1 MPVGTGAAPGRIQAD
16 RTGVRGKVRRF
27 PDGGDGLADIFVSYS
42 RQDRAR
48 VAPLVAALEAQG
60 WSVWWDPEI
69 APGEEFDS
77 LISREL
83 EMARSLIVVWTPLS
97 VDSRW
102 VRGEARDAADRG
114 VLVPVRLDN
123 ARLPIDFRALHATDL
138 DGWNS
143 DQGHPAFL
151 SLCKA
156 LEAKLGAARPVAT
169 GAQKKPP
176 QVSICVLPFAN
187 MSGDPEQE
195 YFSDGITEDII
206 TDLGKVSALSVVSR
220 NLAFSFKGATGGM
233 ADIGR
238 QAHASHVLV
247 GSVRKAGERVRITAQ
262 LIDASRDAQV
272 WGERYDRDLQDIF
285 ALQDEISK
293 AIVAALKLTLLPAEK
308 EALAQ
313 RATSNA
319 EAYKLYLMARQF
331 WLRDNE
337 RNNEIVIRICKH
349 VVALDPDDAQAWAT
363 MALAQ
368 WNLFWQA
375 DLAYEDLE
383 YPAKRALELGPHL
396 ADSHAAWSAT
406 LRSVGKFDEAL
417 EAANRAVALEPE
429 SYVANRLAG
438 LSCMGL
444 RLFDRAIGYFEV
456 AANAME
462 SDFTAASFIVQA
474 CETKGDAARVQAAAE
489 RTMKRIEKIVADD
502 PGHGRAIGF
511 GVSMLVTLGQKD
523 RAMEWATRAH
533 LVDPENAN
541 LQYNLACAMS
551 LLGEY
556 GRALDIL
563 EDVVSRSSLGMLSWI
578 ETDSDLDPIRSDAR
592 YGRMVD
598 VAKDRLARKADARPA

>member
-1 MPVGTGAAPGRIQAD
+1 M
-16 RTGVRGKVRRF
+16 
-27 PDGGDGLADIFVSYS
+27 ADIFVSYS

-69 APGEEFDS
+69 TPGEEFDS
-77 LISREL
+77 LIAREL
-83 EMARSLIVVWTPLS
+83 DAARSLVVVWTPLS
-97 VDSRW
+97 VESRW

-123 ARLPIDFRALHATDL
+123 AKLPIDFRALHATDL
-138 DGWNS
+138 DGWNE
-143 DQGHPAFL
+143 DRGHAAFL

-156 LEAKLGAARPVAT
+156 LEAKLGAARAVASV
-169 GAQKKPP
+169 AQKKRP

-262 LIDASRDAQV
+262 LIDASRDSQV
-272 WGERYDRDLQDIF
+272 WGERYDRDLNDIF

-293 AIVAALKLTLLPAEK
+293 AIVAALKLTLLPEEK

-319 EAYKLYLMARQF
+319 EAYRLYLMARQF
-331 WLRDNE
+331 WLKDNE
-337 RNNEIVIRICKH
+337 RNNEIVIRICRH
-349 VVALDPDDAQAWAT
+349 VVELDPNYAQAWAT

-383 YPAKRALELGPHL
+383 YPANQALALGPHL
-396 ADSHAAWSAT
+396 ADSHAARAAV
-406 LRSVGKFDEAL
+406 LRSVGNFKEAL
-417 EAANRAVALEPE
+417 AAARRAIELEPT

-444 RLFDRAIGYFEV
+444 RLYDEAIEYLGV
-456 AANAME
+456 AADVME
-462 SDFTAASFIVQA
+462 SDFTAAGIIVQCYEVKNDQA
-474 CETKGDAARVQAAAE
+474 RTRTAALRA
-489 RTMKRIEKIVADD
+489 MKRIEKIVSED

-511 GVSMLVTLGQKD
+511 GVAMLVALGERE
-523 RAMEWATRAH
+523 RAMEWATRAR
-533 LVDPENAN
+533 LIDPDNAN
-541 LQYNLACAMS
+541 LLYNLACGMS
-551 LLGEY
+551 LLGER

-563 EDVVSRSSLGMLSWI
+563 EGVAERSSLGMLSWI
-578 ETDSDLDPIRSDAR
+578 ETDSDLDAIRDDPRYRVMIDRAR
-592 YGRMVD
+592 Q
-598 VAKDRLARKADARPA
+598 RLAQKADARPA

>member
-1 MPVGTGAAPGRIQAD
+1 M
-16 RTGVRGKVRRF
+16 
-27 PDGGDGLADIFVSYS
+27 ADIFVSYS

-69 APGEEFDS
+69 NPGEEFDA

-83 EMARSLIVVWTPLS
+83 EGARSLIVVWTPQS

-114 VLVPVRLDN
+114 VLVPVRFEH

-138 DGWNS
+138 DDWNG
-143 DQGHPAFL
+143 DRGHAAFA

-156 LEAKLGAARPVAT
+156 LEGKLGVPKQAPAPARRSS
-169 GAQKKPP
+169 

-206 TDLGKVSALSVVSR
+206 TDLGKVSALSIVSR
-220 NLAFSFKGATGGM
+220 NLAFSFKGATGGV

-238 QAHASHVLV
+238 QTKATHVLA
-247 GSVRKAGERVRITAQ
+247 GSVRKAGDRVRITAQ
-262 LIDASRDAQV
+262 LVDAARDSQV
-272 WGERYDRDLQDIF
+272 WGERYDRDLNDIF

-293 AIVAALKLTLLPAEK
+293 AIVSALKLTLLPQEK
-308 EALAQ
+308 QALEQ

-349 VVALDPDDAQAWAT
+349 VVRLDPNYAQAWAT

-396 ADSHAAWSAT
+396 ADSHAAWSAV
-406 LRSVGKFDEAL
+406 LRSVGNFDEAL
-417 EAANRAVALEPE
+417 EAARRAVELEPE

-444 RLFDRAIGYFEV
+444 RQYDHAIGYFEV

-474 CETKGDAARVQAAAE
+474 LEARGDAGRVQAEAE

-533 LVDPENAN
+533 LVDPENVN

-551 LLGEY
+551 LLGECD
-556 GRALDIL
+556 RALDIL
-563 EDVVSRSSLGMLSWI
+563 EGVAARSSQGMLSWI
-578 ETDSDLDPIRSDAR
+578 ETDSDLDPLRSDPRLDGMLSRAR
-592 YGRMVD
+592 E
-598 VAKDRLARKADARPA
+598 RLAQKADARPA

>member
-1 MPVGTGAAPGRIQAD
+1 M
-16 RTGVRGKVRRF
+16 
-27 PDGGDGLADIFVSYS
+27 ADIFVSYS

-48 VAPLVAALEAQG
+48 VAPLVAALEDCG

-77 LISREL
+77 LIGREL
-83 EMARSLIVVWTPLS
+83 ESARSLIVVWTPLS

-123 ARLPIDFRALHATDL
+123 AKLPIDFRALHATDM
-138 DGWNS
+138 DGWNG
-143 DQGHPAFL
+143 DRNHAAFQG
-151 SLCKA
+151 LCKA
-156 LEAKLGAARPVAT
+156 LEAKLGAARAPAVAQ
-169 GAQKKPP
+169 QKTP

-247 GSVRKAGERVRITAQ
+247 GSVRKSGERVRITAQ

-272 WGERYDRDLQDIF
+272 WGERYDRDLNDIF

-308 EALAQ
+308 EALEQ

-319 EAYKLYLMARQF
+319 EAYRLYLMARQF
-331 WLRDNE
+331 WLKDNE

-349 VVALDPDDAQAWAT
+349 VVELDPNYAQAWAT
-363 MALAQ
+363 LGLAR
-368 WNLFWQA
+368 WNLFWQVDKHFD
-375 DLAYEDLE
+375 DLN
-383 YPAKRALELGPHL
+383 YPASRALALGPQL
-396 ADSHAAWSAT
+396 ADAYAAEAAVK
-406 LRSVGKFDEAL
+406 RSTGDFEGAL
-417 EAANRAVALEPE
+417 ESACRAVRLEPN

-444 RLFDRAIGYFEV
+444 RRYDDAIGYFE
-456 AANAME
+456 AAAELME
-462 SDFTAASFIVQA
+462 SDFTAASFIVQCYEVKQDMPRA
-474 CETKGDAARVQAAAE
+474 RAAAARA
-489 RTMKRIEKIVADD
+489 MKRIEKIVSED

-511 GVSMLVTLGQKD
+511 GVSILVTLGERE
-523 RAMEWATRAH
+523 RAMEWATRAR
-533 LVDPENAN
+533 LIDPDNVN
-541 LQYNLACAMS
+541 LQYNLSCAMS
-551 LLGEY
+551 LLGENE
-556 GRALDIL
+556 RALTIL
-563 EDVVSRSSLGMLSWI
+563 EAVADRSSLGMLSWI
-578 ETDSDLDPIRSDAR
+578 ETDTDLDPLRDEPRYQAMIAR
-592 YGRMVD
+592 ARE
-598 VAKDRLARKADARPA
+598 RLGTQTHAQPA